1 MKKLLVFFVAMIT
14 AFTFAGAQEMQMLPN
29 DPAVKTGKLDNGMTY
44 YIRHNEKP
52 ADRAEFYLA
61 THVGALQ
68 EAPDQDGLAHFL
80 EHMCFNGTKNF
91 PGKGILNYLES
102 IGASFG
108 GNVNASTGVE
118 QTIYLLTNIP
128 LVNDQVV
135 DNCLL
140 IMHDY
145 SHFVTCDPA
154 EIDAERGVILEE
166 KRTRNDAN
174 WRMREQLYQY
184 LFKDTKYAT
193 TSIIGSEE
201 NLKTFKPESLVNFYQ
216 TWYQPNNQAL
226 IVVGDIDVD
235 EVEAKIKKIF
245 ADIPAP
251 VDPKAKDVIMI
262 PGNSDPVIGIVTD
275 PECPSVSM
283 EVFWNSDATPAI
295 INSTAQGL
303 MVDLLKDIISTVM
316 AERFND
322 IAAQPDSPFL
332 NAGMSFAN
340 LCETMESAYASVA
353 AAPDKILPAFAAMM
367 VEIEKMKRF
376 GFTDAE
382 VERAKTE
389 ILSQYE
395 SAARKADTRTNSEF
409 VMPLINHFFQQKAY
423 MDPQQRFEI
432 VSMIMPQLQAQVINM
447 VAAQLITDENM
458 VVLYEGPKKEGIY
471 NPSEEEI
478 KAVLDAVK
486 GMEIQANE
494 AEEVDSEFL
503 NPASLKGSKI
513 KKSAAGAYGS
523 TIWTL
528 KNGVKVVLLP
538 TEHEKDRI
546 SFNLRLAGG
555 TSLISDADVKSF
567 EDNILTLF
575 LQNSGISQFSN
586 TQVQKMLSGKQ
597 LTVSPYISQLNHGV
611 NGSSTVKDIETAF
624 QMMYLQFVDPRF
636 DENEYAQ
643 GIKTIEA
650 VLPGLMS
657 QPNYKLQE
665 ELISTIYDSPRK
677 AFISDEVLKAAS
689 LDAIER
695 NYRMLFKDAAGAVLY
710 VVGDFEID
718 EMRPLVEKYI
728 GSLPKGKKALN
739 WKDTGESIASKT
751 VKNEFRSTMET
762 PKVTVVEVYKAETPY
777 SYDLE
782 VNMDAL
788 SYILNMLYVET
799 LRESEGGTY
808 GAQVASDVSRR
819 PQQYAILQVAFETNE
834 AQADQLQKIAL
845 DGLKQI
851 AAEGPS
857 QDYFEKTV
865 NNLKKNIPE
874 SRIRNSYWL
883 GRLITNQEYSE
894 DGDKA
899 YEAAVDALTPDSIK
913 KMAKALVDGYLIEV
927 VQRPAQK

>member
-1 MKKLLVFFVAMIT
+1 
-14 AFTFAGAQEMQMLPN
+14 
-29 DPAVKTGKLDNGMTY
+29 
-44 YIRHNEKP
+44 
-52 ADRAEFYLA
+52 
-61 THVGALQ
+61 
-68 EAPDQDGLAHFL
+68 
-80 EHMCFNGTKNF
+80 
-91 PGKGILNYLES
+91 
-102 IGASFG
+102 
-108 GNVNASTGVE
+108 
-118 QTIYLLTNIP
+118 
-128 LVNDQVV
+128 
-135 DNCLL
+135 
-140 IMHDY
+140 
-145 SHFVTCDPA
+145 
-154 EIDAERGVILEE
+154 
-166 KRTRNDAN
+166 
-174 WRMREQLYQY
+174 
-184 LFKDTKYAT
+184 
-193 TSIIGSEE
+193 
-201 NLKTFKPESLVNFYQ
+201 
-216 TWYQPNNQAL
+216 
-226 IVVGDIDVD
+226 
-235 EVEAKIKKIF
+235 
-245 ADIPAP
+245 
-251 VDPKAKDVIMI
+251 
-262 PGNSDPVIGIVTD
+262 
-275 PECPSVSM
+275 
-283 EVFWNSDATPAI
+283 
-295 INSTAQGL
+295 
-303 MVDLLKDIISTVM
+303 
-316 AERFND
+316 
-322 IAAQPDSPFL
+322 
-332 NAGMSFAN
+332 
-340 LCETMESAYASVA
+340 
-353 AAPDKILPAFAAMM
+353 
-367 VEIEKMKRF
+367 
-376 GFTDAE
+376 
-382 VERAKTE
+382 
-389 ILSQYE
+389 
-395 SAARKADTRTNSEF
+395 
-409 VMPLINHFFQQKAY
+409 
-423 MDPQQRFEI
+423 
-432 VSMIMPQLQAQVINM
+432 
-447 VAAQLITDENM
+447 
-458 VVLYEGPKKEGIY
+458 
-471 NPSEEEI
+471 
-478 KAVLDAVK
+478 
-486 GMEIQANE
+486 MEIQANE

-513 KKSAAGAYGS
+513 KKSAAGAYDS

-710 VVGDFEID
+710 VVGDFETD

-751 VKNEFRSTMET
+751 VKNEFRSAMET
-762 PKVTVVEVYKAETPY
+762 PKVTVVEVYKAEAPY

-808 GAQVASDVSRR
+808 GAQVASDVSTR

-883 GRLITNQEYSE
+883 GRLITNQEYNE

-913 KMAKALVDGYLIEV
+913 KMAKALVDGYLMEV
-927 VQRPAQK
+927 VQRPVQK